1 LKKATGG
8 TSLNIYPKIA
18 VAITSVILTSCVLQ
32 ASQTQAASFEF
43 GYKFL
48 SGNTLSGTVEGDLQ
62 PEGDV
67 INNLTSLRAFYSGVP
82 DQTFSFLL
90 FSDSSLNRIS
100 FSGTTNNF
108 YGFVNPLPTTNQVV
122 NNFGFALLDDGA
134 TNSATVGFFEASQFG
149 VSFPFNSKQ
158 LEAETFSPERW
169 TLTQRT
175 TQPVPEPNTILGLA
189 IFSFISFFAKKRLY
203 RRVE

>member
-1 LKKATGG
+1 M
-8 TSLNIYPKIA
+8 NIYPKIA

>member
-1 LKKATGG
+1 
-8 TSLNIYPKIA
+8 LNIYPKIA